1 MKKRIFIAFSL
12 IGLILS
18 ACQTDGE
25 LGGLPVVETLPVQTA
40 TSSTAVLR
48 GSTAGGTL
56 NMLCRGVCFSTSDV
70 FTFKDSPCVSTDAGE
85 GEFAIRTYEL
95 KPMTEYNMKA
105 FAVMKDG
112 TIIYGE
118 EMKFSTTDFQLPT
131 VQMGEVT
138 DIYSTEATL
147 HGTLVEAGDYG
158 VTGRG
163 FVYTADA
170 SAVLEIG
177 SAGVLSAS
185 GKVDGESF
193 SATVSG
199 LEIGRTYRVRAYAM
213 TENGAG
219 YSEEAS
225 FTTLDIRPM
234 EFGEITEVENTYSS
248 LKISTSVT
256 NYQNAVA
263 TAFGFC
269 WSATNPLPTVK
280 NDQSKTLTGEFEMS
294 FENVKPGQVYYVR
307 AWTESEKIGTS
318 YSDVKKI
325 RVRTY
330 DCDGGMI
337 KIVPDAEVWI
347 GWLGDKDSPDMPAK
361 FSMANDGEFIA
372 NMSVNK
378 STTPTPSKAV
388 NLKPFCIAR
397 YEVTNKWFCEFLNAY
412 GSRIVKDGKWRGK
425 NMLFDGYTDI
435 VQDPDGKWTVDD
447 QYLDCPVVGVTWYG
461 ALTFC
466 EFFGG
471 FLPNEAQWEIAARG
485 NVYSNDSSVP
495 MYTYSGS
502 DTITDVAVCS
512 VGGSVTHVQ
521 PVGSKLPNQIGLYDM
536 TGNAQ
541 EMTSSWYANYAAT
554 YREVSSNAQNNIT
567 IRGGRAQRGVLNTFQ
582 NCSRDAYNAETAVSY
597 SNYVGFRFAC
607 DPFDEE

>member
-1 MKKRIFIAFSL
+1 MDMKKILMIFSMF
-12 IGLILS
+12 GILAS
-18 ACQTDGE
+18 SCQTDDK
-25 LGGLPVVETLPVQTA
+25 LGGGMPVVETLPVNIA

-48 GSTAGGTL
+48 GSTTGGTL

-85 GEFAIRTYEL
+85 GEFALRTYEL

-112 TIIYGE
+112 TIIYGQ

-131 VQMGEVT
+131 VEMGEVT

-147 HGTLVEAGDYG
+147 HGPLVEAGDYG

-163 FVYTADA
+163 FIYTADA

-177 SAGVLSAS
+177 SEGVISVL

-199 LEIGRTYRVRAYAM
+199 LEIGQSYRVRAYAM

-219 YSEEAS
+219 YSDESS

-234 EFGEITEVENTYSS
+234 EFGEIVELENTYSS
-248 LKISTSVT
+248 LKISTTVT
-256 NYQNAVA
+256 DNQDAEV
-263 TAFGFC
+263 TSFGFC
-269 WSATNPLPTVK
+269 WSTVNPLPTVK
-280 NDQSKTLTGEFEMS
+280 NDQSKTLTDAFEMS

-307 AWTESEKIGTS
+307 AWTESDKIGTS
-318 YSDVKKI
+318 YI
-325 RVRTY
+325 RVKTY

-337 KIVPDAEVWI
+337 KIVPAAEVWI
-347 GWLGDKDSPDMPAK
+347 GWLGDKDKPDMPAK
-361 FSMANDGEFIA
+361 FSAANDEEFIA
-372 NMSVNK
+372 NMSVNRNAV
-378 STTPTPSKAV
+378 PTPSKAV
-388 NLKPFCIAR
+388 NMKPYCIAK

-412 GSRIVKDGKWRGK
+412 GSRIVKDGKWQGK
-425 NMLFDGYTDI
+425 DLLFDGYTDI
-435 VQDPDGKWTVDD
+435 TQDADGKWLVDE
-447 QYLDCPVVGVTWYG
+447 QYIDCPVVGVTWYG

-485 NVYSNDSSVP
+485 NVYSNDLAIP

-512 VGGSVTHVQ
+512 VGGSVTHVK
-521 PVGSKLPNQIGLYDM
+521 PVGTKLPNQLGIYDM

-554 YREVSSNAQNNIT
+554 YREVASNNNNQIT

-582 NCSRDAYNAETAVSY
+582 NCSRDALTVTAAQSY
-597 SNYVGFRFAC
+597 SNYIGFRFAC
-607 DPFDEE
+607 NPTDE

>member
-337 KIVPDAEVWI
+337 KIVPAAEVWI